1 MFAVVTAL
9 EQGMTA
15 YSSFYAPPD
24 GTHIDGS
31 RFDGEKCGV
40 TDRYFAPYN
49 AEGEEHGMTT
59 LREATVKSINTAFA
73 QLATKVGICNERD
86 TMKRMGLHRADGK
99 EYGVGGIAAT
109 VLGADNASPLTLA
122 ASYATLASGG
132 VYCEPRP
139 VESVIAFDG
148 TELPIGENKCRRA
161 IEPKVAYDTTKILTG
176 VLHEG
181 GTGSK
186 AAMGRPAAGKTGTAD
201 NSTETW
207 FAGYTPQLAAAVWY
221 GTPYTQRSVHAYGGT
236 VAAPLWRKIMTEAS
250 SGMKTERFRLIE
262 EDTPQDAKDHGDTVS
277 VPDVIGRSEES
288 ATKILQDAG
297 FEVKVADARVQSA
310 AVTADAVAKTSPA
323 GATQAEAGA
332 TVTLTLSRGGRPQ

>member
-1 MFAVVTAL
+1 MTRLRRLFTVGHAIAAVV
-9 EQGMTA
+9 
-15 YSSFYAPPD
+15 
-24 GTHIDGS
+24 
-31 RFDGEKCGV
+31 
-40 TDRYFAPYN
+40 
-49 AEGEEHGMTT
+49 
-59 LREATVKSINTAFA
+59 
-73 QLATKVGICNERD
+73 
-86 TMKRMGLHRADGK
+86 
-99 EYGVGGIAAT
+99 
-109 VLGADNASPLTLA
+109 VLGAL
-122 ASYATLASGG
+122 Y
-132 VYCEPRP
+132 
-139 VESVIAFDG
+139 
-148 TELPIGENKCRRA
+148 
-161 IEPKVAYDTTKILTG
+161 VAWAR
-176 VLHEG
+176 VMPEG